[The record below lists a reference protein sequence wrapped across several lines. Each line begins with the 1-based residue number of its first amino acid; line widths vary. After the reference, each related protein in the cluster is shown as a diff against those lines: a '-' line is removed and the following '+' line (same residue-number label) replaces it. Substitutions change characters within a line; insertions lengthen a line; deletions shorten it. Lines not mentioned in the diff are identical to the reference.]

1 MAYYPAEFL
10 DQLLTRI
17 DLVDLVARHVEL
29 KRSGNNMF
37 GLCPFH
43 HEKSPS
49 FSVAIDKQMFYCF
62 GCGKGGGAFQFLMD
76 HDGYSFPEAV
86 EFLAEKAGI
95 ALPEVNPQQQQQAQK
110 KAQLRVQ
117 AGSLLQRV
125 TSYFTAQLQQPAGVK
140 AAAYLRERGLPLALI
155 QTYQLGFAP
164 AGYGFMAHHFDASE
178 HAALEAQGLLFA
190 GDRGYVDRFR
200 DRVIFP
206 IADARGT
213 VVGFGGRIL
222 DDGQPKYLNSP
233 ETDWF
238 HKSELLYGMA
248 QHRDHIRKRK
258 QLLVV
263 EGYMDVLALAAHDL
277 PIAVAPLGTAISEH
291 QLRLL
296 FRMHDA
302 PVFCFD
308 GDRAGYQAAWRA
320 LERLLPLLKSEWQ
333 PRFLYLPDGEDPD
346 SLLQQEGA
354 KAWMQRVEQATP
366 VLETWLLGLRK
377 LAGQGIEG
385 KARMAK
391 KADAMLANIDDDY
404 LRQAWQQAAQQQTG
418 IQLQQRM
425 QQRRRMPMQTGLRQQ
440 PMNKLQDQFM
450 AGLMQ
455 KPERFH
461 SLPDDACNFI
471 LDDDEVRLLYNRA
484 LSLNAS
490 DEYAGNHCAG
500 YLQGLFPDSGYIPR
514 WINQEVIGDVEFD
527 SVTLD
532 MLRTYLE
539 ATKRQTDD
547 MGKKMHINQRL
558 QQVKTEQKVLTEKLE
573 EERRGSQ

>member
-1 MAYYPAEFL
+1 MAHYPAAFL
-10 DQLLTRI
+10 DQLLTRV

-86 EFLAEKAGI
+86 EFLAEKAGV
-95 ALPEVNPQQQQQAQK
+95 ALPEINPQQQQQAQK
-110 KAQLRVQ
+110 KAHLRVQ

-125 TSYFTAQLQQPAGVK
+125 TSCFTLQLQQAVGVK
-140 AAAYLRERGLPLALI
+140 AATYLRKRGLSTALI
-155 QTYQLGFAP
+155 QEYQLGFAP
-164 AGYGFMAHHFDASE
+164 AGYGFMSHHFDASE
-178 HAALEAQGLLFA
+178 HAALEEQGLLFS

-354 KAWMQRVEQATP
+354 KAWMQRVEKATP

-377 LAGQGIEG
+377 LAGQGVEG

-391 KADAMLANIDDDY
+391 KADAMLKNIDDDY
-404 LRQAWQQAAQQQTG
+404 LRQAWQQAAEQQTG
-418 IQLQQRM
+418 IQLQQPM
-425 QQRRRMPMQTGLRQQ
+425 AQRSQMPMRQQ
-440 PMNKLQDQFM
+440 PINQLHDRFM

-455 KPERFH
+455 KPARFED
-461 SLPDDACNFI
+461 LPDDACNFI

-484 LSLNAS
+484 LSL
-490 DEYAGNHCAG
+490 DEYAGDNCAG
-500 YLQGLFPDSGYIPR
+500 YLQSLFPDSGNIPR
-514 WINQEVIGDVEFD
+514 WINQETIGDIEFT
-527 SVTLD
+527 SITLD
-532 MLRTYLE
+532 MLRSYLE
-539 ATKRQTDD
+539 ATTHQTGD
-547 MGKKMHINQRL
+547 MGEKMHIRQRL
-558 QQVKTEQKVLTEKLE
+558 EQLKTEQKVLTEKLE